1 MIQPLV
7 PYKRGDGMFLGEKGK
22 YPKLNRK
29 TCIGC
34 GRCEISCLDGGHQ
47 AIHLDGQRRPILDAK
62 KCVGC
67 HLCVLVCPTDSI
79 GSSGKRICQA

>member
-1 MIQPLV
+1 
-7 PYKRGDGMFLGEKGK
+7 MFLGEKGK